1 MDGLALAFF
10 RLLDE
15 VPGRRRGYI
24 SAVPELRP
32 DVARRLARRSFAMS
46 FAWFIGLTR
55 KHRSDAIPTSEEP
68 LRGEDWARSPRSP
81 RASNGFRVP
90 DMQSN
95 HATGMWP
102 SKCRRAHQLPVVYA
116 QRLPPSCCQC
126 TSRAAISCAV
136 SGPRRTLARCEQH
149 IDETVLARR
158 AVLESNDEGRF
169 GQLASTRARLV
180 RFGIGLDDG

>member
-1 MDGLALAFF
+1 MPDIGVPSHNATLCMLGFLCPRHVCRCRSAAVVTYLLTYAAGRGL
-10 RLLDE
+10 
-15 VPGRRRGYI
+15 G
-24 SAVPELRP
+24 
-32 DVARRLARRSFAMS
+32 
-46 FAWFIGLTR
+46 
-55 KHRSDAIPTSEEP
+55 EEP
-68 LRGEDWARSPRSP
+68 PEP
-81 RASNGFRVP
+81 ASIERL
-90 DMQSN
+90 SCSR
-95 HATGMWP
+95 HAIQPCNMDATCMWP